1 MKKGIT
7 KRRMTA
13 QKVKGINL
21 FKRMLIKN
29 NVNLNRSD
37 SPVTEVAKDGE

>member
-1 MKKGIT
+1 MKKGIA

-29 NVNLNRSD
+29 NVNLNHSD
-37 SPVTEVAKDGE
+37 NPVTEAVKDGE